1 MARKFALV
9 ERESEE
15 ESSSEEEEE
24 EEEDVEEAHV
34 ARKGPVPRG
43 QQNVVPSTAGTSQDQ
58 QEERGVPVPSR
69 IKIKMKGGPAGS
81 APGCKVSDLLRGS
94 NKRWEAAG
102 WPPCALSST
111 LLPSVSMPHHR
122 PPYPLTPHT
131 RLHPRCAAERTTR
144 PVSSGLPTLTA
155 ICVYATPWPPPL
167 PILGV
172 RRNRPQGR
180 VRRGYL
186 L

>member
-81 APGCKVSDLLRGS
+81 APGCKVSDLRGS
-94 NKRWEAAG
+94 SGGRPRDG
-102 WPPCALSST
+102 HVLPPASGC
-111 LLPSVSMPHHR
+111 LLCLCRIIV
-122 PPYPLTPHT
+122 PLPHT
-131 RLHPRCAAERTTR
+131 AP
-144 PVSSGLPTLTA
+144 S
-155 ICVYATPWPPPL
+155 
-167 PILGV
+167 
-172 RRNRPQGR
+172 
-180 VRRGYL
+180 
-186 L
+186 